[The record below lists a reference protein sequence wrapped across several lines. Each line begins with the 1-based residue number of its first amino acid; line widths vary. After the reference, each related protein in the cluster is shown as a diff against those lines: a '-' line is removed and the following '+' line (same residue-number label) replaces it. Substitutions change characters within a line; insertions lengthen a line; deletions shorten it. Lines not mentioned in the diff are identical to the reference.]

1 MEQLIIIGA
10 IAAGFGGL
18 LFAGAMMLGLL
29 GGENEQV
36 EDRLASLTSN
46 QGRGKAKV
54 TSDQMQSLLREEASG
69 FLDEKLK
76 SLELGP
82 YIEQSGMNT
91 SVSAILMMTGGLF
104 ALGLF
109 GTAFF
114 SPISPFSL
122 IGGGATL
129 ITAFLLGS
137 LPMLTVWFKRRKRLN
152 KFGSQLPGAMDLM
165 AQALRAGQSLP
176 SGIQLVG
183 EQVAEPLG
191 PEFHRAF
198 DEQNLGVPLTETM
211 SDMADRVPNLDL
223 RFLVTAI
230 ILQRQT
236 GGDLAEILDK
246 ISHLCRERFQIKGQ
260 IQALTGEGRMSGVVL
275 LALPPGL
282 FIMMMFIN
290 YDYIMLLFDDPKGQ
304 QMLGVALLMQ
314 AFGAWWINKIITI
327 KV

>member
-10 IAAGFGGL
+10 IAVGFGGL
-18 LFAGAMMLGLL
+18 LFAGALMLGLL

-46 QGRGKAKV
+46 QGRGKSKV
-54 TSDQMQSLLREEASG
+54 TGDQISSLLREEASG

-76 SLELGP
+76 ALELGP

-91 SVSAILMMTGGLF
+91 SVSAIMLMTGGLF
-104 ALGLF
+104 AFGLF

-114 SPISPFSL
+114 APFSPFSL
-122 IGGGATL
+122 IGGGAAIMMAL
-129 ITAFLLGS
+129 LLGS
-137 LPMLTVWFKRRKRLN
+137 LPLLVVWFKRRRRLN
-152 KFGSQLPGAMDLM
+152 KFGSQLPQAMDLM
-165 AQALRAGQSLP
+165 SQALRAGQSLP

-183 EQVAEPLG
+183 EQMEEPLG

-211 SDMADRVPNLDL
+211 NDMADRVPNLDL

-230 ILQRQT
+230 VLQRQT

-246 ISHLCRERFQIKGQ
+246 ISHLCRERFQIRGQ